1 MKVLYL
7 DCFAGI
13 SGDMFVGAMLDLGLE
28 LAILQRELR
37 KLHIGGYRLE
47 AQQVDKRGLRATQFK
62 VLLQSGNDEHLADQI
77 DDHPHS
83 HPHRALTDIL
93 TLINNSEL
101 SAQVKQW
108 ANKIFTRLGEAEA
121 SVHGVPIEQVHFH
134 EVGGVDAIVDIV
146 GAAIAIDQLGIER
159 IVASPLHLGSGM
171 VKMSHGLYPIP
182 APATAKLLEG
192 IPAYATEAKGELT
205 TPTGA
210 AIVTTLA
217 HSFGPM
223 PQITILKTGYG
234 AGSKDRDFPNV
245 LRAILCEQT
254 DNQPA
259 TLELQNP
266 QTLQTSNLPAS
277 NSKPANLQT
286 PNSQTL
292 YQTGQATVIEANI
305 DDMNPQHYEP
315 LLAHLLTA
323 GALDVTLLPVQM
335 KKQRP
340 GTLLQVLAK
349 PADLHSLLAIIFRES
364 STIGV
369 RTYEVT
375 RYMLPREIVTVTTS
389 FGPVRVKLAR
399 LGEEIVNAMPEYEDC
414 RALAEQTG
422 VAIKIVT
429 AAAQVAI
436 AQRNI

>member
-1 MKVLYL
+1 M
-7 DCFAGI
+7 
-13 SGDMFVGAMLDLGLE
+13 
-28 LAILQRELR
+28 
-37 KLHIGGYRLE
+37 
-47 AQQVDKRGLRATQFK
+47 
-62 VLLQSGNDEHLADQI
+62 
-77 DDHPHS
+77 
-83 HPHRALTDIL
+83 
-93 TLINNSEL
+93 
-101 SAQVKQW
+101 
-108 ANKIFTRLGEAEA
+108 
-121 SVHGVPIEQVHFH
+121 
-134 EVGGVDAIVDIV
+134 
-146 GAAIAIDQLGIER
+146 
-159 IVASPLHLGSGM
+159 
-171 VKMSHGLYPIP
+171 
-182 APATAKLLEG
+182 LEG

-245 LRAILCEQT
+245 LRAIMCEQT

-259 TLELQNP
+259 A
-266 QTLQTSNLPAS
+266 LQTSNLPAS
-277 NSKPANLQT
+277 
-286 PNSQTL
+286 NSQTL

-315 LLAHLLTA
+315 LIAHLLAA

-349 PADLHSLLAIIFRES
+349 PAELHSLLAIIFRES

-375 RYMLPREIVTVTTS
+375 RYMLPREIVTVMTS
-389 FGPVRVKLAR
+389 FGAVRVKLAR

-414 RALAEQTG
+414 RALAEQAG
-422 VAIKIVT
+422 VSIKVVT

-436 AQRNI
+436 GQRNI

>member
-13 SGDMFVGAMLDLGLE
+13 SGDMFVGALLDLE
-28 LAILQRELR
+28 LDLAVLQRELR
-37 KLHIGGYRLE
+37 KLHVGGYRLE

-62 VLLQSGNDEHLADQI
+62 VLLKSGNDEHLADQI

-83 HPHRALTDIL
+83 HPYRALTDIL

-108 ANKIFTRLGEAEA
+108 ASKIFTRLGEAEA
-121 SVHGVPIEQVHFH
+121 SVHGIPIEQVHFH

-245 LRAILCEQT
+245 LRAIMCEQT

-259 TLELQNP
+259 A
-266 QTLQTSNLPAS
+266 LQTSNLPAS
-277 NSKPANLQT
+277 NSKLANLQT

-315 LLAHLLTA
+315 LITHLLAA

-349 PADLHSLLAIIFRES
+349 PAELHSLLAIIFRES

-375 RYMLPREIVTVTTS
+375 RYMLPREIVTVMTS
-389 FGPVRVKLAR
+389 FGAVRVKLAR

-414 RALAEQTG
+414 RALAEQAG
-422 VAIKIVT
+422 VSIKVVT

-436 AQRNI
+436 GQRNI